1 MELLDFVKKVTSRG
15 RITFGDIKRLQRDL
29 LPNGAMTR
37 EQVETLIAMDAAV
50 RRADPAWAAYLTS
63 TVVDFVVWGSRP
75 TGYVDPDAAQW
86 LEALLCSN
94 RSKAARQI
102 LREVLREAQAVDPV
116 LRDAMLALQLR
127 THRGPIDGLKSS
139 LPFCRL
145 GATLGP
151 RSSRLR

>member
-1 MELLDFVKKVTSRG
+1 MELSDFVKKLSSRG

-37 EQVETLIAMDAAV
+37 EQVEALIAMDAAV
-50 RRADPAWAAYLTS
+50 RRADPAWARYVTS

-94 RSKAARQI
+94 PSKAARQI

-116 LRDAMLALQLR
+116 LREAMLASSFK
-127 THRGPIDGLKSS
+127 PIGD
-139 LPFCRL
+139 RL
-145 GATLGP
+145 TA
-151 RSSRLR
+151 

>member
-1 MELLDFVKKVTSRG
+1 MELSDFVKKVSARG

-37 EQVETLIAMDAAV
+37 EQVEALIAMDAAV

-94 RSKAARQI
+94 PSKAARQI

-116 LRDAMLALQLR
+116 LKGRDARLQLQ
-127 THRGPIDGLKSS
+127 THRRPIDRLKSS

-145 GATLGP
+145 GATLDP

>member
-1 MELLDFVKKVTSRG
+1 MELSDFVKRVSSRG

-75 TGYVDPDAAQW
+75 TGYADAAQW

-116 LRDAMLALQLR
+116 LRDAMLASSFA
-127 THRGPIDGLKSS
+127 PIGERWS
-139 LPFCRL
+139 
-145 GATLGP
+145 A
-151 RSSRLR
+151 

>member
-1 MELLDFVKKVTSRG
+1 MELSDFVKKVSSRG

-37 EQVETLIAMDAAV
+37 EQVEALIAMDAAV

-94 RSKAARQI
+94 PSKAAQI
-102 LREVLREAQAVDPV
+102 LREMRPEAQAVDPV
-116 LRDAMLALQLR
+116 LRDAMLA
-127 THRGPIDGLKSS
+127 SS
-139 LPFCRL
+139 FIPV
-145 GATLGP
+145 GHGVSA
-151 RSSRLR
+151 

>member
-1 MELLDFVKKVTSRG
+1 MEHSRLSDFVKKVSFSRAVA
-15 RITFGDIKRLQRDL
+15 FGDIKRLQRAL

-37 EQVETLIAMDAAV
+37 DQVEALIALDAAV

-86 LEALLCSN
+86 LQALLCCN
-94 RSKAARQI
+94 PSKAARQI

-116 LRDAMLALQLR
+116 R
-127 THRGPIDGLKSS
+127 TRCSPPASNQS
-139 LPFCRL
+139 E
-145 GATLGP
+145 TY
-151 RSSRLR
+151 